1 MLAYHLRKSPRS
13 RDVSCMDQAV
23 QVPCRLLDLLPHIIV
38 AIQVKDIS
46 DEVKSVLI
54 ILDVRVEPSK
64 VEAVCE
70 VVFID
75 LAKVFIASGRDE
87 LHVDLSASVRL
98 CVH

>member
-1 MLAYHLRKSPRS
+1 
-13 RDVSCMDQAV
+13 MDQAV
-23 QVPCRLLDLLPHIIV
+23 QVPRRFLDLLSHIIV

-75 LAKVFIASGRDE
+75 LAKVFITSGRDE
-87 LHVDLSASVRL
+87 LHVDLSASVHLYVR
-98 CVH
+98 